1 MLEEWV
7 KTTLFI
13 GIRNSVKNRR
23 TPLAPLVATVLTA
36 EEQAGTGVTP
46 DCVRLSIAIED
57 VENIKADIQQA
68 LEASQQ

>member
-1 MLEEWV
+1 M
-7 KTTLFI
+7 
-13 GIRNSVKNRR
+13 NRR

-46 DCVRLSIAIED
+46 DCVRLSIGIED

-68 LEASQQ
+68 LEASQR